1 MRLVK
6 KAAAI
11 AVASM
16 MVMSMAGCGSQT
28 GGATTGRDHGRQPL
42 RPQQRQL
49 ARLQQRQRKRQLQRW
64 LRFQELQWM
73 FLTRRWASAFTSSMT
88 TL

>member
-16 MVMSMAGCGSQT
+16 MVMSMAGCGSKP
-28 GGATTGRDHGRQPL
+28 AETTKN
-42 RPQQRQL
+42 QRQL